1 MLSFFR
7 SEAKLFYGWVVVI
20 TFFIIGTVL
29 FGIQISFGVFFKSI
43 ESEFILSRA
52 VTSSIQ
58 SVSMLLAGITAFVGG
73 LAIDRYGPKIVL
85 LLMGLF
91 AGLSL
96 LLTSQ
101 TNSPWQLFIT
111 YSLLLSMGT
120 GPIFV
125 VITSTVSRWFDKR
138 RGLALG
144 IAGAGSG
151 LGMVVMAPLA
161 SYLITRFD
169 WRISY
174 IILGLI
180 AWLVTIPLS
189 RLLKKDP
196 HEIGTIPDGINL
208 HTNKKINEDKLHP
221 VDLSPLQVLMTR
233 NFWIIAFVWAFLAA
247 SAFFIFVHL
256 IPHITDLDF
265 SDGEAAVALGLVGL
279 SSFAS
284 RILVGAISD
293 RIGRKLTAVICALI
307 QVGNMLWLIWAH
319 DLWMLYLF
327 AIVFGFAFSG
337 LVAAM
342 SALIGDI
349 FGLRSIGSIVG
360 MLDIGFG
367 IGAAIGP
374 FIGGLIFDVN
384 GSYHSAFVIFA
395 SILLLQAFL
404 ITLVRQETNRD
415 SRQVY

>member
-1 MLSFFR
+1 MLPFFR
-7 SEAKLFYGWVVVI
+7 SKDKLFYGWVVVI
-20 TFFIIGTVL
+20 TFFIVGTVL

-43 ESEFILSRA
+43 ESEFTLSRA

-58 SVSMLLAGITAFVGG
+58 STSMLLTGITAFVGG

-91 AGLSL
+91 AGFSL

-111 YSLLLSMGT
+111 YSLLLSLGT

-151 LGMVVMAPLA
+151 LGMVIMAPLA

-174 IILGLI
+174 IVLGLI
-180 AWLVTIPLS
+180 AWLIVVPLS

-196 HEIGTIPDGINL
+196 REIGAIPDGINL
-208 HTNKKINEDKLHP
+208 RTNNKIDEDRLRP
-221 VDLSPLQVLMTR
+221 VDLSPLQVFRTR
-233 NFWIIAFVWAFLAA
+233 SFWIIAFVWVFLA
-247 SAFFIFVHL
+247 SSGFFIFVHFVR
-256 IPHITDLDF
+256 HVTDIDF
-265 SDGEAAVALGLVGL
+265 SAGEAAVGLGLIGL

-284 RILVGAISD
+284 RILVGAMSD
-293 RIGRKLTAVICALI
+293 KIGRKLTAVICALI
-307 QVGNMLWLIWAH
+307 QAGNMLWLIWAH

-337 LVAAM
+337 FVAAM

-360 MLDIGFG
+360 MLEIGFG

-374 FIGGLIFDVN
+374 FIGGLIFDVD
-384 GSYHSAFVIFA
+384 GSYHSAFLIFA

-404 ITLVRQETNRD
+404 ITLVRPETNRD

>member
-1 MLSFFR
+1 MLPFSA
-7 SEAKLFYGWVVVI
+7 SKNKLFYGWIVVI
-20 TFFIIGTVL
+20 TFSIVGTAL
-29 FGIQISFGVFFKSI
+29 FGIQFTFGVFFKSI
-43 ESEFILSRA
+43 VSEFVLTRA
-52 VTSSIQ
+52 FTSSIN
-58 SVSMLLAGITAFVGG
+58 SVSMLIMGFIAFGGG
-73 LAIDRYGPKIVL
+73 LAIDRYGPRIII
-85 LLMGLF
+85 LLMGIF
-91 AGLSL
+91 TCLSL

-101 TNSPWQLFIT
+101 TSSPWQLFIT
-111 YSLLLSMGT
+111 YSLLLSLGI

-125 VITSTVSRWFDKR
+125 VITSTVSRWFDKK

-151 LGMVVMAPLA
+151 LGTIIMAPLSA
-161 SYLITRFD
+161 YLIVRFG

-208 HTNKKINEDKLHP
+208 QTYDEIDEDRLRP
-221 VDLSPLQVLMTR
+221 VDLSPSQVFGTR
-233 NFWIIAFVWAFLAA
+233 SFWFLAFVWLFL
-247 SAFFIFVHL
+247 SSSGFFIFVHFV
-256 IPHITDLDF
+256 PHITDMGF
-265 SDGEAAVALGLVGL
+265 SASEAAIGLGLIGL
-279 SSFAS
+279 SSFTG

-307 QVGNMLWLIWAH
+307 QFGNMLWLTWAH

-327 AIVFGFAFSG
+327 AIVFGFTYNG
-337 LVAAM
+337 LTTAI

-349 FGLRSIGSIVG
+349 FGIHSIGSIMG
-360 MLDIGFG
+360 MLEIGFG

-374 FIGGLIFDVN
+374 FIAGIIYDAS
-384 GSYHSAFVIFA
+384 GSYYIAFLVFA
-395 SILLLQAFL
+395 GALLLKAFF
-404 ITLVRQETNRD
+404 ITLIRQEKELG
-415 SRQVY
+415 SS

>member
-1 MLSFFR
+1 MLPFSA
-7 SEAKLFYGWVVVI
+7 SKNKLFYGWIVVI
-20 TFFIIGTVL
+20 TFSIVGTAL
-29 FGIQISFGVFFKSI
+29 FGIQFTFGVFFKSI
-43 ESEFILSRA
+43 VSEFVLTRA
-52 VTSSIQ
+52 FTSSIN
-58 SVSMLLAGITAFVGG
+58 SVSMLIMGFIAFGGG
-73 LAIDRYGPKIVL
+73 LAIDRYGPRIIIII
-85 LLMGLF
+85 MGIF
-91 AGLSL
+91 TCLSL

-101 TNSPWQLFIT
+101 TSSPWQLFIT
-111 YSLLLSMGT
+111 YSLLLSLGI

-125 VITSTVSRWFDKR
+125 VITSTVSRWFDKK

-151 LGMVVMAPLA
+151 LGTIIMAPLSA
-161 SYLITRFD
+161 YLIVRFG

-208 HTNKKINEDKLHP
+208 QTYDEIDEDRLRP
-221 VDLSPLQVLMTR
+221 VDLSPSQVFGTR
-233 NFWIIAFVWAFLAA
+233 SFWFLAFVWLFL
-247 SAFFIFVHL
+247 SSSGFFIFVHFV
-256 IPHITDLDF
+256 PHITDMGF
-265 SDGEAAVALGLVGL
+265 SASEAAIGLGLIGL
-279 SSFAS
+279 SSFTG

-307 QVGNMLWLIWAH
+307 QFGNMLWLTWAH

-327 AIVFGFAFSG
+327 AIVFGFTYNG
-337 LVAAM
+337 LTTAI

-349 FGLRSIGSIVG
+349 FGIHSIGSIMG
-360 MLDIGFG
+360 MLEIGFG

-374 FIGGLIFDVN
+374 FIAGIIYDAS
-384 GSYHSAFVIFA
+384 GSYYIAFLVFA
-395 SILLLQAFL
+395 GALLLKAFF
-404 ITLVRQETNRD
+404 ITLIRQEKELG
-415 SRQVY
+415 SS